1 MSFPTVSASVAM
13 RYSWISP
20 AESLPGIWQCALAG
34 VSRTTYYAHQPTPP
48 VEAEET
54 MLLRLIDEEYTRHPF
69 FGSRRM
75 VGFLRERGWVVNR
88 KRVQRLMQQLGL
100 AGMAPGPHTSQP
112 HPAHPVYPYLLRG
125 LAIDRPNQAWSTD
138 ITDIRLAQGFGYL
151 VAIMDWYSRKVLAW
165 RLSNTL
171 TTGFCVDCLHE
182 ALRRFGVPA
191 IFNTD
196 QGAQFTSHDFITA
209 LQAHPLRISMDGRG
223 RAADNIFVERLW
235 RTVKYEDLYLKQY
248 ENLAAVQSGLKVYF
262 NFYNGERGH
271 QSLGYQTP
279 DRVYAPVKAGGRN
292 SSINLVVLQGRQRRR
307 DPTANSPTKV
317 PTSRS
322 SAGHEPLT

>member
-1 MSFPTVSASVAM
+1 M
-13 RYSWISP
+13 RQAWISREDP
-20 AESLPGIWQCALAG
+20 LPLIRQCALAG
-34 VSRTTYYAHQPTPP
+34 VSRTTCYAHQPAPS
-48 VEAEET
+48 VEAEEI
-54 MLLRLIDEEYTRHPF
+54 MMLRLIDEEYTRHPF

-75 VGFLRERGWVVNR
+75 VGFLRERGLAVNR

-138 ITDIRLAQGFGYL
+138 ITYIRLAQGFGYL
-151 VAIMDWYSRKVLAW
+151 AAIMDWYSRKVLTW

-171 TTGFCVDCLHE
+171 DTGFCVDCLHE
-182 ALRRFGVPA
+182 ALRRFGVPE

-196 QGAQFTSHDFITA
+196 QGTQFTSHDFINA
-209 LQAHPLRISMDGRG
+209 LKAHPLRISMDGRG

-235 RTVKYEDLYLKQY
+235 RTVKYEDIYLKEY
-248 ENLAAVQSGLKVYF
+248 ETLAQVQAGLKAYF

-279 DRVYAPVKAGGRN
+279 DRVYATGQGGGAKIIDKFGRLAEPVSAPPPEDEAAP
-292 SSINLVVLQGRQRRR
+292 QGNEQQVFCW
-307 DPTANSPTKV
+307 T
-317 PTSRS
+317 
-322 SAGHEPLT
+322 

>member
-1 MSFPTVSASVAM
+1 M
-13 RYSWISP
+13 
-20 AESLPGIWQCALAG
+20 
-34 VSRTTYYAHQPTPP
+34 
-48 VEAEET
+48 
-54 MLLRLIDEEYTRHPF
+54 LRLIDEEYTRHPF

-75 VGFLRERGWVVNR
+75 VWFLRERGFAVNR

-138 ITDIRLAQGFGYL
+138 ITYIRLAQGWGYL
-151 VAIMDWYSRKVLAW
+151 VAIIDWYSRKVLTW

-171 TTGFCVDCLHE
+171 DTGFCVDCLHE
-182 ALRRFGVPA
+182 ALRRFGVPE

-196 QGAQFTSHDFITA
+196 QGAQFTSHDFINA
-209 LQAHPLRISMDGRG
+209 LKAHPLRISMDGRG

-235 RTVKYEDLYLKQY
+235 RTVKYEDIYLKAY
-248 ENLAAVQSGLKVYF
+248 ETLAEVQVGLKTYF
-262 NFYNGERGH
+262 TFYNGERGH

-279 DRVYAPVKAGGRN
+279 DGVYATGQGGGAKIIDKFGRLAEPVSAPPPEDEAAP
-292 SSINLVVLQGRQRRR
+292 QGNEQQVFCW
-307 DPTANSPTKV
+307 T
-317 PTSRS
+317 
-322 SAGHEPLT
+322 